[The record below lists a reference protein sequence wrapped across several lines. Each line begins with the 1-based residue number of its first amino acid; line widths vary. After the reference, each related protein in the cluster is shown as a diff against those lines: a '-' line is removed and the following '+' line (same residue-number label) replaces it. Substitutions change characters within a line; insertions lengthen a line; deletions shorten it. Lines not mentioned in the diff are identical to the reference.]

1 MHIVTA
7 DVGSSSSHRGFV
19 VENAVDRILAGA
31 RWVAARW
38 AEHRQAVRSRAEFNR
53 LDSHAL
59 RDLGISRGDYD
70 TYLAEARS
78 AGQPTLRRTR
88 FRSPGARHEP

>member
-1 MHIVTA
+1 MHIVNA
-7 DVGSSSSHRGFV
+7 DIGSSSSRRGFV
-19 VENAVDRILAGA
+19 VADAADRILAGA
-31 RWVAARW
+31 KWVAARW
-38 AEHRQAVRSRAEFNR
+38 AERRRAARSRAEFNR

-78 AGQPTLRRTR
+78 AGRPTLRRTR
-88 FRSPGARHEP
+88 VQPSTARHEP